1 MAAIVH
7 QFTCLSDNLGLLIYD
22 PVTGATAS
30 IDAPEA
36 APILN
41 ALEEKGWV
49 LSDILV
55 THHHP
60 DHVQGIGALK
70 ARFPNARVIGP
81 RGEAAK
87 IPALEFFVGEGDNVI
102 VGSLRAKILETP
114 GHTLGH
120 IVYHFAG
127 ESVLFAGDTLFSLGC
142 GRAFEAPPAVLYE
155 SVEKIRALPPE
166 TQLYCGHEYTL
177 SNGAFA
183 LRVDP
188 DNADLRLRVAEV
200 EALRAKGEASL
211 PVPLS
216 REFLTNPF
224 LRAEDGTIAKTIGLA
239 GASPAEVFTELRNLK
254 NKG

>member
-1 MAAIVH
+1 MAAVVH
-7 QFTCLSDNLGLLIYD
+7 QFTCLSDNFGLLIHD
-22 PVTGATAS
+22 PVTMATAS

-36 APILN
+36 APILK
-41 ALEEKGWV
+41 ALDEKGWV

-87 IPALEFFVGEGDNVI
+87 IPVLELLVGEGDNVI
-102 VGSLRAKILETP
+102 VGSLRAKVLETP

-120 IVYHFAG
+120 IIYHFAG
-127 ESVLFAGDTLFSLGC
+127 ESLLFAGDTLFSLGC
-142 GRAFEAPPAVLYE
+142 GRAFEAPPAVLYA

-188 DNADLRLRVAEV
+188 DNADLQARVAEV
-200 EALRAKGEASL
+200 QALRAENKASL

-216 REFLTNPF
+216 RELLTNPF
-224 LRAEDGTIAKTIGLA
+224 LRADDGKIAINIGLA
-239 GASPAEVFTELRNLK
+239 GASPADVFTELRNLK